1 MTLTLN
7 DDTLRPSEAVAA
19 LIARFGIWR
28 VAAALAAQ
36 MLRPRLPDLHH
47 LPDHLRRDIGLP
59 DLPARRVDQVWPR
72 HGGVGGSPGF
82 RT

>member
-7 DDTLRPSEAVAA
+7 DDTLRPAEAVEA

-28 VAAALAAQ
+28 VAAALAGQ

-59 DLPARRVDQVWPR
+59 DLPARRADQVWQRDGGPR
-72 HGGVGGSPGF
+72 ADPAF
-82 RT
+82 RK